1 MPLISICIPTYKRLQ
16 FLRRLLD
23 SIAVQSFKD
32 FEVVITDDSPDNIV
46 QNLCEEYKHLFAI
59 FYSKNA
65 VPLGTPKNWNEA
77 IRRSKGEW
85 IKLMHDD
92 DWFAERGALTEFA
105 HALQRNASISFFYS
119 AYINVF
125 ENGEEKTV
133 YASSLRRKNL
143 LQNPATLFSKNIIGP
158 PSVTLVRND
167 GTHWYDERMKWVVD
181 IDYYIRYL
189 RDARP
194 FYIDVPLI
202 KVGIHQNQVTQE
214 SFRVATVEI
223 PENFELLNKVGVQN
237 LKNILI
243 YDAWWRLLRNLRI
256 TSLSQIR
263 ESGYDGHVNGAIQS
277 MVSWQ
282 SRLPWRILKMGWFS
296 KMVMFLHYSINRS
309 ALK

>member
-23 SIAVQSFKD
+23 SIAVQSFRD

-46 QNLCEEYKHLFAI
+46 HDLCEEYKQLFTI

-65 VPLGTPKNWNEA
+65 VPLGTPANWNEA

-92 DWFAERGALTEFA
+92 DWFAGPAALAGFVQKI
-105 HALQRNASISFFYS
+105 QRNASISFFYS

-125 ENGEEKTV
+125 ENGDEKTV
-133 YASSLRRKNL
+133 YASSHRRKNL
-143 LQNPATLFSKNIIGP
+143 LQNPATLFSQNIIGP

-189 RDARP
+189 RDTRSC
-194 FYIDVPLI
+194 YIDVPLI

-223 PENFELLNKVGVQN
+223 PENFDLLNKVGVKN

-256 TSLSQIR
+256 TTLSQIR
-263 ESGYDGHVNGAIQS
+263 ESGYDGHVNGVIQS
-277 MVSWQ
+277 MVRWQ
-282 SRLPWRILKMGWFS
+282 SRLPWQILKMGWFS
-296 KMVMFLHYSINRS
+296 KLVMLLHYSINRS